1 MNAVAAFFATMGL
14 LMLVDMPW
22 LFFIG
27 GAYGDAVQRIQGG
40 RPMVVRFFAALPVY
54 VALAFLVRRMES
66 IKDAFMT
73 GAATYAVYDFT
84 VMTVFKD
91 YPLSLAVGDTVWG
104 GILFAAVYSLNKWL
118 KL

>member
-1 MNAVAAFFATMGL
+1 MNATAAFFATIGL
-14 LMLVDMPW
+14 LVLVDMPW
-22 LFFIG
+22 LFFISG
-27 GAYGDAVQRIQGG
+27 PYGEAVQRIQGG
-40 RPMVVRFFAALPVY
+40 RPMVTRFFAVLPVY
-54 VALAFLVRRMES
+54 VALAFLVRRAES
-66 IKDAFMT
+66 IKDAFMI

-104 GILFAAVYSLNKWL
+104 GILFAAVYSLIKWL